1 MQRLEGWEDNLKKY
15 IEQHENRNFKFGA
28 NDCVAFVIGAYLVI
42 TGIDLQKK
50 LKEENF
56 LLDHKD
62 KKGAYKKVTEYADG
76 TVFGSAN
83 KLAKK
88 MKIKKIHGAFAKHGD
103 IVGKYNSK
111 KEEMLGVM
119 SDDGTA
125 TYLHKDGIVHLDRTE
140 IKVAWEV

>member
-1 MQRLEGWEDNLKKY
+1 
-15 IEQHENRNFKFGA
+15 
-28 NDCVAFVIGAYLVI
+28 
-42 TGIDLQKK
+42 
-50 LKEENF
+50 
-56 LLDHKD
+56 
-62 KKGAYKKVTEYADG
+62 
-76 TVFGSAN
+76 
-83 KLAKK
+83 
-88 MKIKKIHGAFAKHGD
+88 MKIKKIHSAFAKHGD